1 MANAY
6 AKLQKCFVNNGIS
19 FIRMSTSCFTWTES
33 IPENFLNVNLTMDS
47 SKRWKNAEEVRV
59 KEAKVLD
66 ELLKC
71 LSTKT
76 LR

>member
-1 MANAY
+1 MN
-6 AKLQKCFVNNGIS
+6 
-19 FIRMSTSCFTWTES
+19 
-33 IPENFLNVNLTMDS
+33 S
-47 SKRWKNAEEVRV
+47 SKRWKNVKEVHV

-71 LSTKT
+71 LSTKV

>member
-6 AKLQKCFVNNGIS
+6 AKLQKCFVDNGIP
-19 FIRMSTSCFTWTES
+19 FIWISINCFSWTES
-33 IPENFLNVNLTMDS
+33 VPANFLNVNLTMNS
-47 SKRWKNAEEVRV
+47 SKRWKNVKEVHV

-71 LSTKT
+71 LSTKV